1 MPVYAYFDI
10 IENQSTGEGCVVVEE
25 EEPGEGFSQK
35 NMFKLGDF
43 ISLVTYDLLAKQFP
57 HLRAPILP
65 GVCVWGGGTC
75 GKQCVG

>member
-1 MPVYAYFDI
+1 MSNALFKVKTTQSATTLFQCSNMPVYAYFDI

-43 ISLVTYDLLAKQFP
+43 ISLVTYDLLA
-57 HLRAPILP
+57 
-65 GVCVWGGGTC
+65 
-75 GKQCVG
+75 